1 VLAEGDTLHV
11 VALAAGLLV
20 LLGLLRLTRRARSR
34 SERPIALTSQHR
46 LHVVEVEGRR
56 LLVGTGPGGPPRLIV
71 ELAVLP
77 AWAHQEPR
85 AWSAPDGR

>member
-1 VLAEGDTLHV
+1 MLADGDTLQI

-20 LLGLLRLTRRARSR
+20 LLVSLRLTRRTGSR

-56 LLVGTGPGGPPRLIV
+56 LLVGTGPSGPPQLLV
-71 ELAVLP
+71 ELADSP
-77 AWAHQEPR
+77 AWAHQGPQAR
-85 AWSAPDGR
+85 SAPDGR